1 MELSWKV
8 KNNVFV
14 WKLDI
19 VKTVLQNNE
28 ERLYFNKSLRQ
39 LLKGVPFFLFTIEWL
54 VLVTE
59 SIDMKVD
66 N

>member
-1 MELSWKV
+1 MELLWKV

-14 WKLDI
+14 WKRDM

-28 ERLYFNKSLRQ
+28 ERLYFNKGLQQ
-39 LLKGVPFFLFTIEWL
+39 LLTAVSLFLFTIEWL
-54 VLVTE
+54 VLVTK
-59 SIDMKVD
+59 SIGMKVD